1 MRHVSSDE
9 RIARYLDRVCRQ
21 LLWPPYRARV
31 RRELTDHI
39 LSRVEYLTQERGVPL
54 DEALDTALQSLG
66 DPDELG
72 RSLRQARF
80 PLSYLFCLLLT
91 CIVWAGIA
99 ACVAY
104 LLLYLLP

>member
-1 MRHVSSDE
+1 MRRVSSDE
-9 RIARYLDRVCRQ
+9 RIARYLDQVCRQ

-31 RRELTDHI
+31 RRELADHI
-39 LSRVEYLTQERGVPL
+39 LSHVEYLTQQRGFAA
-54 DEALDTALQSLG
+54 DEALDAALQALG
-66 DPDELG
+66 SPEELG

-99 ACVAY
+99 ACTVY
-104 LLLYLLP
+104 LLLYLFP

>member
-1 MRHVSSDE
+1 MSSDE
-9 RIARYLDRVCRQ
+9 RIARYLGQVCRH
-21 LLWPPYRARV
+21 LHWPPYRARV

-39 LSRVEYLTQERGVPL
+39 LTRAEYLVQERGYAP
-54 DEALDTALQSLG
+54 DEAVEQALAALG
-66 DPDELG
+66 EPNELG

-91 CIVWAGIA
+91 CVVWAGIA
-99 ACVAY
+99 ACTVY